1 MVSAHVLAVL
11 CEEEEEVVGGRDTN
25 MVVEPVC
32 KVCVT
37 DLKDV
42 GGVD

>member
-1 MVSAHVLAVL
+1 MVSACVLAVL
-11 CEEEEEVVGGRDTN
+11 CEEEEVVGGLNAN

-32 KVCVT
+32 KVYVT